1 MTNFD
6 DDWKMTSSA
15 DVKSVEEFLSD
26 TTPFEEDESIFS
38 EEKNSLENQL
48 SDWGISV
55 PEVISNDEDSA
66 DPLDDDPQAGKA
78 SILDHLGTSIVGE
91 AIDESLPS
99 KDDLDYPDLEAM
111 GIVNS
116 APKNQTGSES
126 LDDDFAED
134 GIEIKN
140 DSMSKESLE
149 VTSVDDPSLPNEND
163 LEYPDIDQIIAETS
177 SEHSSEKNSTD
188 RRAEDTESDE
198 KAEDEYRP
206 KSQLIS
212 LDELNTELDAMSGDD
227 TDPTIEITKEIKS
240 NLADELSKDVSAD
253 DFWATDDFPSI
264 SGGGDRSA
272 EKELKIPSKDEVFKD
287 ILGDDDIEEEVP
299 FKIKPSE
306 KFASINLDDI
316 SNEPGASKKEPT
328 SVNIDEVVDQ
338 VKKALEPEIEKI
350 VKNLFSQ
357 KIEQVAWEVIPDLA
371 ENVIKKEVA
380 EIAKQV
386 YMETDKGSKK

>member
-15 DVKSVEEFLSD
+15 DVKSVEDFLSD

-55 PEVISNDEDSA
+55 PEVISSDEDSIE
-66 DPLDDDPQAGKA
+66 PLNDEPHTAKA
-78 SILDHLGTSIVGE
+78 SILEHLGTSIVGE
-91 AIDESLPS
+91 TSDESLPS
-99 KDDLDYPDLEAM
+99 EDDLDYPDLEEM

-116 APKNQTGSES
+116 AQKNQIGSES
-126 LDDDFAED
+126 LDDGLAED

-177 SEHSSEKNSTD
+177 SEVPSEIESTD
-188 RRAEDTESDE
+188 RRAEDRESDE
-198 KAEDEYRP
+198 KADDEYRP

-212 LDELNTELDAMSGDD
+212 LDELNTELDAMKGDD
-227 TDPTIEITKEIKS
+227 TDPTIEITKEIRS

-264 SGGGDRSA
+264 SGAGDRLA
-272 EKELKIPSKDEVFKD
+272 EKGLKIPSKDEVFKD
-287 ILGDDDIEEEVP
+287 ILGDDNEEEIP

-316 SNEPGASKKEPT
+316 SNDPASSKKEAA
-328 SVNIDEVVDQ
+328 SVNIEEVVAQ

-386 YMETDKGSKK
+386 YMETEKGSKK

>member
-15 DVKSVEEFLSD
+15 DVKSVEDFLSD

-55 PEVISNDEDSA
+55 PEVISTDEDSV
-66 DPLDDDPQAGKA
+66 DPLNDDPQAKA

-91 AIDESLPS
+91 NSDESLPS
-99 KDDLDYPDLEAM
+99 EDDLDYPDLEAM

-116 APKNQTGSES
+116 AEKNQIGSEPLNDGLS
-126 LDDDFAED
+126 KD
-134 GIEIKN
+134 GIEIDK

-177 SEHSSEKNSTD
+177 SEHTSENSSTD
-188 RRAEDTESDE
+188 RRAEDTESE
-198 KAEDEYRP
+198 KQAEDEYRP

-212 LDELNTELDAMSGDD
+212 LDELNTELDAMKGDD
-227 TDPTIEITKEIKS
+227 TDPGIEITKEIKS

-253 DFWATDDFPSI
+253 DF
-264 SGGGDRSA
+264 
-272 EKELKIPSKDEVFKD
+272 
-287 ILGDDDIEEEVP
+287 
-299 FKIKPSE
+299 
-306 KFASINLDDI
+306 
-316 SNEPGASKKEPT
+316 
-328 SVNIDEVVDQ
+328 
-338 VKKALEPEIEKI
+338 
-350 VKNLFSQ
+350 
-357 KIEQVAWEVIPDLA
+357 
-371 ENVIKKEVA
+371 
-380 EIAKQV
+380 
-386 YMETDKGSKK
+386 